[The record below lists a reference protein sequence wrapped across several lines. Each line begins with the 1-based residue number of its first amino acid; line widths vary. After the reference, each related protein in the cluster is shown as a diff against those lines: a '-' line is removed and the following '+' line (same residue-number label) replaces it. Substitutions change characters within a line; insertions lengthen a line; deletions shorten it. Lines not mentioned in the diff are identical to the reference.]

1 MRATLK
7 QDPAEN
13 GAIAMEIRSSNPV
26 LNQKFWS
33 NLTGTERMT
42 IEGSMRKIGFLLSLT
57 VLSALVSA
65 VLCMNAVNNGDGGLY
80 ISAFMG
86 IGFLGGFIVAL
97 CIMFIRPK
105 NPAALMSLYALLEG
119 TALGAMSL
127 MLELTAY
134 KGIALQ
140 AVFGTMAITATMYV
154 MYASRIIRPTPAFNK
169 VIGGLVMS
177 ILLLYL
183 TSFVLGMFTPYDVP
197 FLHTSGPI
205 GIGLT
210 AFILVVAA
218 LTLISDFGFIES
230 GSRYGAPKNMEWYAA
245 FGILMSLVWIY
256 FETIRLLAKLNAY
269 RD

>member
-1 MRATLK
+1 
-7 QDPAEN
+7 
-13 GAIAMEIRSSNPV
+13 MEIRSSNPV

-134 KGIALQ
+134 NGIALQ

-177 ILLLYL
+177 ILLLL
-183 TSFVLGMFTPYDVP
+183 S
-197 FLHTSGPI
+197 
-205 GIGLT
+205 
-210 AFILVVAA
+210 
-218 LTLISDFGFIES
+218 LIHI
-230 GSRYGAPKNMEWYAA
+230 
-245 FGILMSLVWIY
+245 
-256 FETIRLLAKLNAY
+256 
-269 RD
+269 

>member
-7 QDPAEN
+7 QDPAEVR
-13 GAIAMEIRSSNPV
+13 AIAMEIRSSNPV

-33 NLTGTERMT
+33 NLTGVDRMT
-42 IEGSMRKIGFLLSLT
+42 VEGSMKKIGFLLSLT
-57 VLSALVSA
+57 ILSALVSA
-65 VLCMNAVNNGDGGLY
+65 VLCMNAVNNGNGGIY

-86 IGFLGGFIVAL
+86 IGFIGGFIMAMVVL
-97 CIMFIRPK
+97 FVRPK

-119 TALGAMSL
+119 AALGAMSL
-127 MLELTAY
+127 LFELTSY
-134 KGIALQ
+134 QGIAIQ
-140 AVFGTMAITATMYV
+140 AIFGTMAITATMYV

-169 VIGGLVMS
+169 IIGGLVMS
-177 ILLLYL
+177 IMLLYL
-183 TSFVLGMFTPYDVP
+183 TSFVLGFFTPYDVP
-197 FLHTSGPI
+197 FLHSAGAI

-230 GSRYGAPKNMEWYAA
+230 GTRYGAPKNMEWYAA

-256 FETIRLLAKLNAY
+256 FETIRLLYKFNAY